1 MPEKIWIFTERAGAP
16 ACTKYMHR
24 NTGIQKSFQHL
35 HAVIGG
41 QIDRKI
47 PELVEKFCKFI
58 PGKLHVI
65 VVQCQ
70 RQRMFC
76 RQGWIF
82 FHDEPE
88 TVGEETF
95 FPVKFRKKLQ
105 HKRKII
111 KVASDKGHIINTFLW
126 FKRGA
131 YASRWKKDGI
141 DRVSLS
147 GVGSVIAVY
156 GQERKLAWN
165 IFQMILESGRV
176 VNTENI

>member
-24 NTGIQKSFQHL
+24 NIGIQKSFQHL

-111 KVASDKGHIINTFLW
+111 KVSKARAIELAMNLNGV
-126 FKRGA
+126 
-131 YASRWKKDGI
+131 SRELAEKYTDSEL
-141 DRVSLS
+141 REVL
-147 GVGSVIAVY
+147 
-156 GQERKLAWN
+156 RLLKLKAN
-165 IFQMILESGRV
+165 F
-176 VNTENI
+176 